1 MLPGRHR
8 MTDGDKIIPVT
19 MMLPAFL
26 RFFLTEYFSRAT
38 LYVGLKTIKG
48 WEAMRINIL
57 ISAVLLSLLAAG
69 NAAAV
74 DKTPQQ
80 EKMTVCNKQAGEK
93 ALKGDDRKAFMS
105 NCLKKDHNMAGMTPQ
120 QMKMKTCNADAT
132 QKALKGDE
140 RKTFMSACLKKS

>member
-1 MLPGRHR
+1 
-8 MTDGDKIIPVT
+8 
-19 MMLPAFL
+19 
-26 RFFLTEYFSRAT
+26 
-38 LYVGLKTIKG
+38 
-48 WEAMRINIL
+48 MRINIL

-69 NAAAV
+69 NAAAA

-105 NCLKKDHNMAGMTPQ
+105 NCLKKDQNMTGMTPQ